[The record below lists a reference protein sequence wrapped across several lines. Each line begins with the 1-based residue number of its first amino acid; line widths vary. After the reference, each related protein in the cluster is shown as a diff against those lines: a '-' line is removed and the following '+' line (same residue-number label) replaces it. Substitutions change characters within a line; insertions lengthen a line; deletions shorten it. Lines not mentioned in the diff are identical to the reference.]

1 MRRFT
6 QVFGLLFIWLTGAGD
21 VLAEPTLPSQPDSPV
36 LRRWLQHP
44 PDLLDD
50 IENNQAF
57 PTRLGIGLGLATSRN
72 NDFEYQISL
81 QDVVLA
87 KTRLSFSSDYS
98 VGSSSASN
106 QQWGTAARYYLIPLG
121 AYFNVAPQVGY
132 RSLIIDANARQGIE
146 VGTKVVLALAPRAA
160 DIAITQSWVLAS
172 EGDSVGRTVLEF
184 GYNLSPALRL
194 TAAVELVNSTLRK
207 DTNFGVKVELT
218 SF

>member
-1 MRRFT
+1 MRHALIIA
-6 QVFGLLFIWLTGAGD
+6 FGLWLAGTNAVFAD
-21 VLAEPTLPSQPDSPV
+21 PSLPSQPDSPV
-36 LRRWLQHP
+36 LRRWLQRP

-72 NDFEYQISL
+72 NDFEYHISL

-87 KTRLSFSSDYS
+87 NTRFSFSTDYS

-106 QQWGTAARYYLIPLG
+106 QQWGTAARYYVAPLG
-121 AYFNVAPQVGY
+121 AYFNIAPQIGY
-132 RSLIIDANARQGIE
+132 RSLVIDANARQGLE
-146 VGTKVVLALAPRAA
+146 VGTKVLLALAPRAA
-160 DIAITQSWVLAS
+160 DISIAQSWILAS
-172 EGDSVGRTVLEF
+172 EGDSIGRTVLEF

-194 TAAVELVNSTLRK
+194 SAAVELVNSTLRK

>member
-1 MRRFT
+1 MKRFVWAFST
-6 QVFGLLFIWLTGAGD
+6 VLWLAGASRA
-21 VLAEPTLPSQPDSPV
+21 LAEPTLPSQPDSPV

-57 PTRLGIGLGLATSRN
+57 PTRLGIGIGLATSRN

-87 KTRLSFSSDYS
+87 STRFSFSADYS
-98 VGSSSASN
+98 VGSSSVSN
-106 QQWGTAARYYLIPLG
+106 KQWGTAARYYIAPLG
-121 AYFNVAPQVGY
+121 AYFNVAPQIGY
-132 RSLIIDANARQGIE
+132 RSLVFDANARQGLEFGGKILL
-146 VGTKVVLALAPRAA
+146 TLAPRAA
-160 DIAITQSWVLAS
+160 DIAITQSWVFAS
-172 EGDSVGRTVLEF
+172 EGDSIGRTVLEF
-184 GYNLSPALRL
+184 GYNLSPVLRL
-194 TAAVELVNSTLRK
+194 TTAIELVNSTLRK